1 VNVGVT
7 GVTFA
12 AGAGVTTGVLALLTL
27 KSCKV
32 LWAGVELN
40 VGTAPDNELELSL
53 RLTPGRLSN
62 APTGLTAGL
71 AASEKPPSEL
81 KESAGACQP
90 EFKRVLNSV
99 M

>member
-1 VNVGVT
+1 MNVGAT
-7 GVTFA
+7 GVTFV
-12 AGAGVTTGVLALLTL
+12 AGAGVTTGELGLLTL
-27 KSCKV
+27 KSCSV

-62 APTGLTAGL
+62 APTGLTVDL
-71 AASEKPPSEL
+71 AAPCNPHDEP

-90 EFKRVLNSV
+90 EFKRE
-99 M
+99 